1 MKLNPDF
8 VVHNTGEETLLV
20 PTARA
25 PFHGLVQGNKTLD
38 VILGCLQTE
47 TTEEAIV
54 AELAARFHGDA
65 EFLHSGCQ
73 FYEMREDVAAALAH
87 LRKIGALEE

>member
-25 PFHGLVQGNKTLD
+25 PFHGLVQGNKTLY

-65 EFLHSGCQ
+65 DD
-73 FYEMREDVAAALAH
+73 MREDVAAALAH

>member
-1 MKLNPDF
+1 M
-8 VVHNTGEETLLV
+8 VHNTGEETLLV

-65 EFLHSGCQ
+65 DD
-73 FYEMREDVAAALAH
+73 MREDVAAALAH

>member
-47 TTEEAIV
+47 IG
-54 AELAARFHGDA
+54 R
-65 EFLHSGCQ
+65 
-73 FYEMREDVAAALAH
+73 AH
-87 LRKIGALEE
+87 V